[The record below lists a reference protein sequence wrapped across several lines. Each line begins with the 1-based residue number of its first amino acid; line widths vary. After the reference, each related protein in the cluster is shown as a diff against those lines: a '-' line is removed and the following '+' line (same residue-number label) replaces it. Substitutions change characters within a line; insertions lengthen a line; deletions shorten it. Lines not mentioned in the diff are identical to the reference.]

1 MTAVTGRGQ
10 ARRVVITGAASGFGR
25 AVATRLHEAGD
36 SVALLD
42 VDERGIDALAR
53 ALGAN
58 VVGQRCDVR
67 SPASVRAAV
76 DAAATA
82 FGGLD
87 ALVVSAGVIH
97 FKRLAEVTE
106 ADWDLTLDVNLKG
119 AFLACQAV
127 APHLVESERGRMVL
141 ISSDAGRRG
150 APNIQAYA
158 SSKFGMIGLTESLA
172 AELAPAGVTVNAVCP
187 VACPTT
193 GMGEQVLA
201 WKSEARH
208 VTATDVAAAAARG
221 NPLGRNASEADV
233 VAVIEFL
240 LSDAAGFLTGL
251 AVDVDGGLHLGS
263 LPGMA

>member
-1 MTAVTGRGQ
+1 MTAATGGEG
-10 ARRVVITGAASGFGR
+10 RRVVITGAASGFGR

-42 VDERGIDALAR
+42 LDEAGIDRLAR
-53 ALGAN
+53 GLGAN
-58 VVGQRCDVR
+58 VVHQRCDVR
-67 SPASVRAAV
+67 SPAGVRSAV
-76 DAAATA
+76 EAAATA

-97 FKRLAEVTE
+97 FKPLADVTE

-119 AFLACQAV
+119 AFLACQAA
-127 APHLVESERGRMVL
+127 APHLAASGRGRMVL

-172 AELAPAGVTVNAVCP
+172 AELAPTGVTVNAVCP

-201 WKSEARH
+201 WKSEARQ
-208 VTATDVAAAAARG
+208 VTPADVAVTAARG
-221 NPLGRNASEADV
+221 NPLGRNATEADV
-233 VAVIEFL
+233 VGAIEYL
-240 LSDAAGFLTGL
+240 LSDAASFLTGVAL
-251 AVDVDGGLHLGS
+251 DIDGGLHLGS

>member
-1 MTAVTGRGQ
+1 MTAATSGGD
-10 ARRVVITGAASGFGR
+10 RRVVITGAASGFGR

-42 VDERGIDALAR
+42 LDEVGIDELAR
-53 ALGAN
+53 RLGTN
-58 VVGQRCDVR
+58 VLRQPCDVR
-67 SPASVRAAV
+67 SPASVRSAV
-76 DAAATA
+76 EAAAAA

-97 FKRLAEVTE
+97 FKRLADVTE

-119 AFLACQAV
+119 AFLACQAA
-127 APHLVESERGRMVL
+127 APHLVDSGRGRMVL

-172 AELAPAGVTVNAVCP
+172 AELAPTGVTVNAVCP

-201 WKSEARH
+201 WKSEARQ
-208 VTATDVAAAAARG
+208 VTPHDVAATAARG
-221 NPLGRNASEADV
+221 NPLGRNATEADV
-233 VAVIEFL
+233 VGAIEYL
-240 LSDAAGFLTGL
+240 LSDAASFLTGVAL
-251 AVDVDGGLHLGS
+251 DIDGGLHLGV
-263 LPGMA
+263 LPGMP